1 MTVCQTLK
9 APTQPGSK
17 VYGALRPNNSAGLAP
32 TKKRSQML
40 FSVMMRG
47 VVEKLKPHYRQLIEL
62 RYFKEYSYEEIA
74 QEMGLPL
81 GTVKA
86 QLFRARELLQNIMKH
101 MRENI

>member
-17 VYGALRPNNSAGLAP
+17 GCGALRPNNSAGLAL

-47 VVEKLKPHYRQLIEL
+47 VVEKVSKTPRTETLNVLEAQVSQRLVLKREHY
-62 RYFKEYSYEEIA
+62 
-74 QEMGLPL
+74 
-81 GTVKA
+81 V
-86 QLFRARELLQNIMKH
+86 
-101 MRENI
+101 